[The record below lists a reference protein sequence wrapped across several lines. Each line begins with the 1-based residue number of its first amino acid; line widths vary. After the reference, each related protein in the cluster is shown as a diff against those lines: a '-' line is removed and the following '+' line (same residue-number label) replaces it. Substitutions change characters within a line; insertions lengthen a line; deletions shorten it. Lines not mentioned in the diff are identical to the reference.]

1 MLRINFK
8 SGNDM
13 KKVIITISILL
24 SIFIATV
31 GFFYIRFINLDT
43 YKWDTGRDI
52 ISYRNKQYESEPGG
66 APLNLKLGKQIGKI
80 EEEPSFRIWSIKGEN
95 IEDRIALTGFMFPTI
110 IYQKITNKKMEVT
123 INSEINEYSPLMSS
137 TPGMPL
143 VADFRPSTIEE
154 DIKYHWITEQGT
166 FLNWKRDSGKIN
178 ILGKD
183 VKSNERRIYWSVD
196 LDEDIKISPFR
207 IYLKIENNDTSKVI
221 YETSVEIEQ
230 SKGGLFSIKK

>member
-1 MLRINFK
+1 
-8 SGNDM
+8 M
-13 KKVIITISILL
+13 KKVSITLSVLL

-52 ISYRNKQYESEPGG
+52 ISYGNKQYESEPGG

-80 EEEPSFRIWSIKGEN
+80 EGEPSFRIWAIKSEN

-110 IYQKITNKKMEVT
+110 IYQKATNEKIEVT
-123 INSEINEYSPLMSS
+123 INSEINKYSPLMSS

-143 VADFRPSTIEE
+143 VADFTPRAKEV

-166 FLNWKRDSGKIN
+166 LLNWERDTGKIN
-178 ILGKD
+178 MLGKD
-183 VKSNERRIYWSVD
+183 IKGNEQRIYWSVD
-196 LDEDIKISPFR
+196 PNEEIIISPFR
-207 IYLKIENNDTSKVI
+207 IYLKIENNDTSKII
-221 YETSVEIEQ
+221 YETSIEIEQ
-230 SKGGLFSIKK
+230 GKDGFFSIRK